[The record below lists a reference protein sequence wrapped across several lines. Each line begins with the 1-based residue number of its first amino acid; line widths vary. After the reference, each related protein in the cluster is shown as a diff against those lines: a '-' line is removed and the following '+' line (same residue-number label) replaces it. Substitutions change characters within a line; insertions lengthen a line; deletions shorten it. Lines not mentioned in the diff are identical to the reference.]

1 MIQRSSTPP
10 WEYQMKR
17 RENTRK
23 FVTLSALIM
32 QTYHCI
38 HWRKKHASKGS
49 SSPIVSLMLQP
60 STTLCFPT
68 TQSVPLSTFFFPPF
82 FFFFLFLLL
91 FSPFSFFPP
100 LFHLFPRA
108 IGAFTLIKRP
118 ARDVYPGGV
127 SVTSWACRVRWLNKP
142 RQPRGPVGPP
152 FRPTLPTDSA
162 GALSLVALSAW
173 DRVDYLILDRL
184 FFLFVSSVSEFHLPS
199 FLPSCNLGLASV
211 HRLVSSS
218 SICVDT

>member
-1 MIQRSSTPP
+1 MN
-10 WEYQMKR
+10 R

-82 FFFFLFLLL
+82 LFLLL
-91 FSPFSFFPP
+91 ISSTLFS
-100 LFHLFPRA
+100 L
-108 IGAFTLIKRP
+108 
-118 ARDVYPGGV
+118 
-127 SVTSWACRVRWLNKP
+127 
-142 RQPRGPVGPP
+142 
-152 FRPTLPTDSA
+152 
-162 GALSLVALSAW
+162 
-173 DRVDYLILDRL
+173 L
-184 FFLFVSSVSEFHLPS
+184 FF
-199 FLPSCNLGLASV
+199 
-211 HRLVSSS
+211 SSS
-218 SICVDT
+218 LPFISTSDRRVYIDKATSQGRLPWRGQCHVVGLQSSLTE

>member
-1 MIQRSSTPP
+1 MREHEEIRDVINSHNANLPP
-10 WEYQMKR
+10 YTSAE
-17 RENTRK
+17 ETR
-23 FVTLSALIM
+23 LEGI
-32 QTYHCI
+32 
-38 HWRKKHASKGS
+38 
-49 SSPIVSLMLQP
+49 IVSHRPANVTAIHHSL
-60 STTLCFPT
+60 
-68 TQSVPLSTFFFPPF
+68 LSDDAISASFHFLFSPPF

-91 FSPFSFFPP
+91 FSLFSFFPP

-173 DRVDYLILDRL
+173 DHVDYLILDRL
-184 FFLFVSSVSEFHLPS
+184 FFLFVSSVSESHLPS
-199 FLPSCNLGLASV
+199 FLPSFLQPGPRVGSSPRFFFFDLRRYVAELYVRLHILAV
-211 HRLVSSS
+211 
-218 SICVDT
+218 